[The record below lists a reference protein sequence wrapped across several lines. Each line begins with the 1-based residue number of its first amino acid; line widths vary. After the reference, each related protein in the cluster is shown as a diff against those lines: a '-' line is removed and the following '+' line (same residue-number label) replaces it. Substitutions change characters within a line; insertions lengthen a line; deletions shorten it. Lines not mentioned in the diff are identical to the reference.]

1 MPSERDRP
9 EPEAKGPRV
18 NLQAARNTAR
28 HVVEGWAVEASR
40 RRKLADE
47 YRQHVLALSAE
58 LRELQRD
65 AGMPEHDCPICQKAE
80 AGPEA
85 GDVPL

>member
-9 EPEAKGPRV
+9 EREATRPRV

-28 HVVEGWAVEASR
+28 HLVEGRAVEASLR
-40 RRKLADE
+40 RTLADE
-47 YRQHVLALSAE
+47 YREHVLALSAE

-80 AGPEA
+80 AGPDA
-85 GDVPL
+85 ADGPL